1 MGNMMG
7 TIITFQ
13 AERPV
18 FLREQANNMYSV
30 GTYYLAK
37 TIVETPVLLIS
48 PMVFSVIVYFGV
60 GLTVTGFQFGYFYL
74 ILVLIT

>member
-1 MGNMMG
+1 
-7 TIITFQ
+7 
-13 AERPV
+13 
-18 FLREQANNMYSV
+18 MYSV
-30 GTYYLAK
+30 ATYYLAK
-37 TIVETPVLLIS
+37 TLVELPVLLVT